1 MKKAEY
7 FPGTEYPLQDDNA
20 PGSLSNAAGLL
31 LITMILVAFGLNMLY
46 SASGSDMTSALRL
59 FRNQLIWTALGICG
73 GLTVM
78 TLSCKFFCRHTILW
92 LTGCA
97 LLLIW
102 ARFSKEVNGAH
113 RWIHL
118 GGYTFQPSELAKIA
132 VAIFVAD
139 YCAEYQRT
147 FNDLSIR
154 NKHGIWP
161 LAAGTGII
169 ILLILAG
176 KDLGT
181 SVLVAT
187 VAFLTM
193 CAANLKWYYYLLP
206 VFVIPAAVTFIRFF
220 DPMRWARMT
229 IYLNP
234 EKYQSQEGYQLWN
247 AFLALGSGS
256 WFGVGLTHSR
266 LKAKY
271 LPEAH
276 TDFIIAII
284 GEELGFLGV
293 TAVVILYA
301 LWGFFAIRITLQSR
315 NRKNML
321 LGCALT
327 LGVLLQ
333 AVINLGVVSG
343 LFPTKGMPAP
353 FISYG
358 GSNMVCSL
366 LATGFL
372 LAIALDNSIP
382 DYHEKLFRSI
392 KNFFRGNF

>member
-59 FRNQLIWTALGICG
+59 FRNQLIWAALGICG

-392 KNFFRGNF
+392 KNFFRDNF